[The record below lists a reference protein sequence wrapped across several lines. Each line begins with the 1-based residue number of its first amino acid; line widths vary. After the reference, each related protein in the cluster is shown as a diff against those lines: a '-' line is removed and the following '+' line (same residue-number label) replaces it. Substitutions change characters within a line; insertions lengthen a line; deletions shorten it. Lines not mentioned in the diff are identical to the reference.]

1 MRLSDT
7 IEAFIKTMMQD
18 EEEDICEL
26 KRNELAEYFHCA
38 PSQINYVLSTRFTP
52 DHGYAISSQRGGGG
66 YVRIVRIRASR
77 VDGLSYYLNERI
89 GDAIDEQRA
98 LIICHQLFD
107 KKVITEN
114 EAKLMTAAVSKQA
127 LSIPMP
133 ENMKNILRARILK
146 SMLIT
151 AAQAK
156 ETPKASNQQSNE
168 TENSPLA
175 D

>member
-1 MRLSDT
+1 
-7 IEAFIKTMMQD
+7 
-18 EEEDICEL
+18 
-26 KRNELAEYFHCA
+26 
-38 PSQINYVLSTRFTP
+38 
-52 DHGYAISSQRGGGG
+52 
-66 YVRIVRIRASR
+66 
-77 VDGLSYYLNERI
+77 
-89 GDAIDEQRA
+89 
-98 LIICHQLFD
+98 
-107 KKVITEN
+107 
-114 EAKLMTAAVSKQA
+114 MTAAVSKQA

-168 TENSPLA
+168 TENSPRA